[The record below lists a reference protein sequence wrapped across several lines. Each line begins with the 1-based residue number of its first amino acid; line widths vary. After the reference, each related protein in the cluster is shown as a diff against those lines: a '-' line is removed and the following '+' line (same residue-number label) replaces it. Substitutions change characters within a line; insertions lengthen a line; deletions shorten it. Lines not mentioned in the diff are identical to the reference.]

1 MNYESGVRNRLLPLA
16 GLMPNHE
23 AVNFG
28 IRPFSDRLSVRADN
42 TGSLEKLT
50 RLVSSSRL
58 TLSRWQD
65 ATFTVGEGLRMNK
78 SCHLS
83 HGVVS

>member
-1 MNYESGVRNRLLPLA
+1 MDYESGVRNRLLPLA

-28 IRPFSDRLSVRADN
+28 RPFSDRLSVRADDI
-42 TGSLEKLT
+42 GSLEKLT

-65 ATFTVGEGLRMNK
+65 VTFSVGEGLRMNK
-78 SCHLS
+78 SCYLS